1 MSPLTIGQR
10 LDRLQERY
18 DAIRREMNALPNLDS
33 TGIPNDPNSPEGQKW
48 DELWEKATAISN
60 EMCQLVINHKPGQ
73 QYPDPTEGE

>member
-1 MSPLTIGQR
+1 MSPLSIGQI
-10 LDRLQERY
+10 LDQLDEQYEQ
-18 DAIRREMNALPNLDS
+18 IKREMNALPNLDRA
-33 TGIPNDPNSPEGQKW
+33 GIPLDPTSPEGQKW

>member
-1 MSPLTIGQR
+1 MEQLTIGQR

-33 TGIPNDPNSPEGQKW
+33 AGIPNDPYSPEGQKW
-48 DELWEKATAISN
+48 DELWAKATAISN

-73 QYPDPTEGE
+73 QYPDPTGGE

>member
-1 MSPLTIGQR
+1 MSPLTISQR

-33 TGIPNDPNSPEGQKW
+33 AGIPNDPDSPEGQKW
-48 DELWEKATAISN
+48 DDLWEKATAISN

-73 QYPDPTEGE
+73 QYPAEGE

>member
-1 MSPLTIGQR
+1 MEQLTIGQR

-33 TGIPNDPNSPEGQKW
+33 AGIPNEPYSPEGQKW

-73 QYPDPTEGE
+73 QYPDPTGGE

>member
-1 MSPLTIGQR
+1 MSPLSIGQI
-10 LDRLQERY
+10 LDQLDEQYEQ
-18 DAIRREMNALPNLDS
+18 IKREMNALPNLDRA
-33 TGIPNDPNSPEGQKW
+33 GIPLDTTSPEGRKW

>member
-1 MSPLTIGQR
+1 MEQLTIGQR

-33 TGIPNDPNSPEGQKW
+33 AGIPNDPYSPEGQKW

-73 QYPDPTEGE
+73 QYPDPTGGE

>member
-1 MSPLTIGQR
+1 MEQLTIGQR

-33 TGIPNDPNSPEGQKW
+33 AGIPNDPYSPEGQKW
-48 DELWEKATAISN
+48 DDLWEKATAISN

>member
-1 MSPLTIGQR
+1 MEQLTIGQR

-18 DAIRREMNALPNLDS
+18 DAIRREMNALPNLDRA
-33 TGIPNDPNSPEGQKW
+33 GIPLDTTSPEGRKW
-48 DELWEKATAISN
+48 DDLWEKATAISN